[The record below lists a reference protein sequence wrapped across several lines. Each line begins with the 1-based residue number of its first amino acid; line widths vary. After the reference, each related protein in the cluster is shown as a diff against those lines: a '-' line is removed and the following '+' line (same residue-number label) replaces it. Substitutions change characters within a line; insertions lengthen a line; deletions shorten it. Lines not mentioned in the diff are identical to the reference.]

1 MAIDFLATAPMKI
14 TSLKE
19 KTTES
24 DVEEEREESKKHH
37 TSTGGGGAS
46 QKAELSRSCNLNDT
60 FYRAGD

>member
-24 DVEEEREESKKHH
+24 DVEEREKRVRN
-37 TSTGGGGAS
+37 TTLALAAGGPHRR
-46 QKAELSRSCNLNDT
+46 QN
-60 FYRAGD
+60 